1 MQEKQK
7 LGKDVGKLRSS
18 LVDVKSNL
26 ASTSAEKER
35 FFQEKLELH
44 QRINSLSCDRDSLL
58 KVSNFM
64 SLERV

>member
-44 QRINSLSCDRDSLL
+44 QRTNSLSCDRDSLL

>member
-64 SLERV
+64 SLARV

>member
-64 SLERV
+64 CLERV